1 MLNTLEYI
9 HSYSYCHNDIK
20 AANILMNSGGADVFL
35 VDFGLACRFRDAHG
49 FHKDGTPDDRRAHE
63 GTLEYASRDAHDGVH
78 SRRGDLESLGLCLV
92 HWAGGRLPWM
102 HLLKGN
108 PEDVQEAKEKFL
120 GPRAISSFL
129 NAAFHPSPP
138 PQAIVQ
144 FWEEVTNLGFIEEPN
159 YSRLRQVFLDGLQSS
174 GSRPHEKLKFSGKTL
189 RVLSR
194 RSHLEKVDVQPGDG
208 GRKTRS
214 RDEADSC
221 KEDSNPDSWQFED
234 LSDPRAIMREG
245 SKSKAEEAMAR
256 VEPGKD
262 EDFARRQAESLQNP
276 TPEMT
281 RIMKMLEER
290 ERIRESLNWKEQ
302 LQELQKRSRAN
313 FEEVEAKSTTPQM
326 EEVMALRAVRLAAS
340 PNTPETSEEEDRI
353 GDQEVAIEVAEE
365 VKVVRFAAD
374 NQVGKE
380 NRVAK
385 TRAKKSFKELDGGR
399 QLRSRRKTL
408 ENLQSRPN
416 TRSVLKEVSVQ
427 GKGVKPGRRRRKT
440 LGDLDQE
447 EMVKPASTPL
457 DLAAFRTPPRV
468 ARSTRASMAA
478 SDSKVG
484 YTLIFIFQHPLSTS
498 SISEH
503 NVEYYETSNTITD
516 GGFF

>member
-1 MLNTLEYI
+1 
-9 HSYSYCHNDIK
+9 
-20 AANILMNSGGADVFL
+20 
-35 VDFGLACRFRDAHG
+35 
-49 FHKDGTPDDRRAHE
+49 
-63 GTLEYASRDAHDGVH
+63 
-78 SRRGDLESLGLCLV
+78 
-92 HWAGGRLPWM
+92 
-102 HLLKGN
+102 
-108 PEDVQEAKEKFL
+108 
-120 GPRAISSFL
+120 
-129 NAAFHPSPP
+129 
-138 PQAIVQ
+138 
-144 FWEEVTNLGFIEEPN
+144 
-159 YSRLRQVFLDGLQSS
+159 
-174 GSRPHEKLKFSGKTL
+174 
-189 RVLSR
+189 
-194 RSHLEKVDVQPGDG
+194 
-208 GRKTRS
+208 
-214 RDEADSC
+214 
-221 KEDSNPDSWQFED
+221 
-234 LSDPRAIMREG
+234 MREG

-262 EDFARRQAESLQNP
+262 EDFARRQAESMQNP

-353 GDQEVAIEVAEE
+353 GDQEEAMEVAEE

-416 TRSVLKEVSVQ
+416 TRSVLKEVPVQ
-427 GKGVKPGRRRRKT
+427 GEGFKPGRRRRKT

-457 DLAAFRTPPRV
+457 DLAAFRTPPRGG
-468 ARSTRASMAA
+468 RSTRASQAA
-478 SDSKVG
+478 SHSKVG

-498 SISEH
+498 SISAFIIDIVWNTMKLH
-503 NVEYYETSNTITD
+503 NNE
-516 GGFF
+516 

>member
-20 AANILMNSGGADVFL
+20 AANILVNSGGADVFL

-108 PEDVQEAKEKFL
+108 PEDVQAAKEKFL

-129 NAAFHPSPP
+129 NAAFHPSTPP
-138 PQAIVQ
+138 KAIVQ
-144 FWEEVTNLGFIEEPN
+144 FWEEVINLGFIYEPN
-159 YSRLRQVFLDGLQSS
+159 YSRLRQFFWDGLQSS
-174 GSRPHEKLKFSGKTL
+174 GSRPHEKLKFSGKIL
-189 RVLSR
+189 RVVSR
-194 RSHLEKVDVQPGDG
+194 RSHLEKVEVQPDDG

-353 GDQEVAIEVAEE
+353 GDQEGAMEVAEE

-380 NRVAK
+380 NRVVK

-416 TRSVLKEVSVQ
+416 TRSVLKEVPVQ
-427 GKGVKPGRRRRKT
+427 GEGFKPGRRRRKT
-440 LGDLDQE
+440 LRDLDQE
-447 EMVKPASTPL
+447 EIEKPASTPL

-478 SDSKVG
+478 SHSKVG
-484 YTLIFIFQHPLSTS
+484 YTFYNFSFF
-498 SISEH
+498 
-503 NVEYYETSNTITD
+503 NTP
-516 GGFF
+516 